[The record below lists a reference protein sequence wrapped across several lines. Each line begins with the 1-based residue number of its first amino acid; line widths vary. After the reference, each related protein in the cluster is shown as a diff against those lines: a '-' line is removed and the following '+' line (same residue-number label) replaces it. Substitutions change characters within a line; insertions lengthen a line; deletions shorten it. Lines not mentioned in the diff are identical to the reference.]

1 MDISGGKASECWQPA
16 AEGYHHLGPGDCIS
30 CQAVSRLYPWA
41 ASNHG
46 FLGSG
51 TVYRC
56 QECHNLRATPLRR
69 CTAHH
74 AWIVSLWSIWET
86 DQNEPEQCTKNIAH
100 QRFMI
105 SQLSWEPEWLSGTVY
120 SGTSWNLSS
129 LDLGS
134 ALDKKPHLGLCSG
147 RTPGH
152 FGLGR
157 AGDAWLNWDW
167 AVIEHPE
174 KWAAC
179 ALEVQEIKNST
190 MTVPRHRTGE
200 SGLLGPGKSK
210 RYMAQLGLGL

>member
-16 AEGYHHLGPGDCIS
+16 AEGYHLLGPGDCIS

-46 FLGSG
+46 FLVSG

-120 SGTSWNLSS
+120 SGTSWNMSS

-134 ALDKKPHLGLCSG
+134 ALDKEPTWDYAQAEHQATLAWEEQEMHGSTG
-147 RTPGH
+147 TGH
-152 FGLGR
+152 
-157 AGDAWLNWDW
+157 
-167 AVIEHPE
+167 
-174 KWAAC
+174 
-179 ALEVQEIKNST
+179 S
-190 MTVPRHRTGE
+190 
-200 SGLLGPGKSK
+200 
-210 RYMAQLGLGL
+210 